1 MRQLT
6 ILAPCKVNLTL
17 DILSRRPDGYHEM
30 DMIMQAV
37 SLFDRLTLTPR
48 TDGGSGLLLQCTRP
62 DLSCGEDNIVSR
74 CARGFWEH
82 CGIPQEEQ
90 NIQVLLEKAI
100 PVQAGLGGGSADGA
114 GILAALNRWHGA
126 GLSVEELCAI
136 GAKYGADIPFCL
148 FGGTA
153 RAQGIGEK
161 LTRLPA
167 LPDCVFVVVKPRCAV
182 STGQAFAAFDD
193 AGVDAHPDT
202 EGALAA
208 LGRGDLPGLCERMEN
223 VFEEL
228 CQSQPQLE
236 QVLQVRQELCR
247 QGALAARM
255 SGSGSAVFGVF
266 AGPQQAMDCAD
277 RLEAAGQ
284 VESVHL
290 AAPWVGGPVI
300 EWEQSE

>member
-1 MRQLT
+1 MKQLT

-48 TDGGSGLLLQCTRP
+48 TDGGHGLLLECTRP
-62 DLSCGEDNIVSR
+62 GLSCGEDNIVAR

-82 CGIPQEEQ
+82 CGIPQEQ
-90 NIQVLLEKAI
+90 QDIQVLLEKAI
-100 PVQAGLGGGSADGA
+100 PIQAGLGGGSADGA
-114 GILAALNRWHGA
+114 GILAALNRWHGT

-136 GAKYGADIPFCL
+136 GARYGADIPFCL

-153 RAQGIGEK
+153 RAQGIGER

-167 LPDCVFVVVKPRCAV
+167 LPDCVLVVVKPTCAV
-182 STGQAFAAFDD
+182 STGQAFAAFDA
-193 AGVDAHPDT
+193 AGVDTHPDT
-202 EGALAA
+202 EAA
-208 LGRGDLPGLCERMEN
+208 QSFLEQGDLPGLCGAMEN

-236 QVLQVRQELCR
+236 QVLVLRQSLCR
-247 QGALAARM
+247 MGALGARM
-255 SGSGSAVFGVF
+255 SGSGSAVFGIF
-266 AGPQQAMDCAD
+266 SDPQQAMAC
-277 RLEAAGQ
+277 AGQ
-284 VESVHL
+284 LEGAPGVESVHL
-290 AAPWVGGPVI
+290 AAPWAGGPVI